1 MTITIPVYRSYSSHP
16 FPFFLPFFLLPSLS
30 PPPHIRQSPFHLCF
44 RRATMVDDRNR
55 LRFFAEQAKSE
66 QTRARDGRTI
76 RKTPAAG
83 DTSWYGANGGNP
95 FMARPRNFARF
106 DWAATHFRKYPPVRE
121 FGLRF
126 TGATYVSV
134 FLDTAQGEGGG
145 RKSGAIW
152 LEGDD

>member
-1 MTITIPVYRSYSSHP
+1 MKNQGLNTFNTRNWSLINRNDYHHPRIPLLLFPPISFLSS
-16 FPFFLPFFLLPSLS
+16 FLPSPSLPLPTFVNPLFIS
-30 PPPHIRQSPFHLCF
+30 VSVA
-44 RRATMVDDRNR
+44 RRWLMTETR

-106 DWAATHFRKYPPVRE
+106 D
-121 FGLRF
+121 
-126 TGATYVSV
+126 
-134 FLDTAQGEGGG
+134 
-145 RKSGAIW
+145 
-152 LEGDD
+152 